1 MTRIQ
6 PKGGFTK
13 SSCGANDGSRQGQTW
28 KGGTWDTFPIIQNQQ
43 GGFQRNF
50 VFPHFDHF
58 RVWEIQLRTLGRRK
72 GDFSGERPNID
83 RSSNVWPGLIMPK
96 GQVCRTHATPDLIP
110 LPRSTFLRVS
120 TKIQLKSH
128 IYALIR
134 KKIQNKKLFLDAKQT
149 KSTQALNILD
159 SRPVW
164 PLQRQRMGLRPI
176 LCLFSHVS
184 LLHAFQIRQTRAST
198 FEPLIMLKQVL
209 FML

>member
-1 MTRIQ
+1 MTKFNQ
-6 PKGGFTK
+6 KGGFTK
-13 SSCGANDGSRQGQTW
+13 SSCGANDGSRQDQTW

-43 GGFQRNF
+43 GGFQRNSI
-50 VFPHFDHF
+50 FPHFADF
-58 RVWEIQLRTLGRRK
+58 RVWEIQLRRVGRRK
-72 GDFSGERPNID
+72 GDFFGERPNIA
-83 RSSNVWPGLIMPK
+83 RTSNLWVRCVVAK
-96 GQVCRTHATPDLIP
+96 GNISTMHATQKRRRS
-110 LPRSTFLRVS
+110 PRSTFLRVF
-120 TKIQLKSH
+120 TKIQPISH

-176 LCLFSHVS
+176 LCLFCNIS
-184 LLHAFQIRQTRAST
+184 LLHAFQIRQTRASV

>member
-13 SSCGANDGSRQGQTW
+13 SPCGANDGPRQDQTW
-28 KGGTWDTFPIIQNQQ
+28 KGSTWDTFPIKQNQQ

-50 VFPHFDHF
+50 IFPHFDHF

-110 LPRSTFLRVS
+110 LPRSTFLRVF
-120 TKIQLKSH
+120 TKIQSISH

-176 LCLFSHVS
+176 LCLFCNIS
-184 LLHAFQIRQTRAST
+184 LLHAFQIRQTRASV

>member
-13 SSCGANDGSRQGQTW
+13 SPCGANDGPRQDQTW
-28 KGGTWDTFPIIQNQQ
+28 KGSTWDTFPIKQNQQ
-43 GGFQRNF
+43 GGFQRNSI
-50 VFPHFDHF
+50 FPHFADF
-58 RVWEIQLRTLGRRK
+58 RVWEIQLRRVGRRK
-72 GDFSGERPNID
+72 GDFFGERPNIA
-83 RSSNVWPGLIMPK
+83 RTSNLWARCVVAK
-96 GQVCRTHATPDLIP
+96 GNDSRTHATPARAP
-110 LPRSTFLRVS
+110 PRRSTFLRVS

-176 LCLFSHVS
+176 LCLFCNIS

>member
-1 MTRIQ
+1 MKILSSNVMRGSFWPSINFLGGPQ
-6 PKGGFTK
+6 LFPK
-13 SSCGANDGSRQGQTW
+13 W
-28 KGGTWDTFPIIQNQQ
+28 
-43 GGFQRNF
+43 
-50 VFPHFDHF
+50 PHFADF

-83 RSSNVWPGLIMPK
+83 RSSRAWPRLIMPK
-96 GQVCRTHATPDLIP
+96 EQVSRTAATPDRWP
-110 LPRSTFLRVS
+110 LPTSTFLRVS

-184 LLHAFQIRQTRAST
+184 LLHAIQIRQTRAST